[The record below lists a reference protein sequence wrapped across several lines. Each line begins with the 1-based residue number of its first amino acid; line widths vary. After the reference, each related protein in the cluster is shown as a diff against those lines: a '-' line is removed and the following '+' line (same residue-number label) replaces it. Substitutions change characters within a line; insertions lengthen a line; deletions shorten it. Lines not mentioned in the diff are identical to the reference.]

1 MSLDSR
7 SQTVSDEFQTIQN
20 VCWENGWTDGLP
32 VVPPTESAVR
42 KMLSSV
48 PDDPSTV
55 LGRMDPSNAQVT
67 LEKLAINAVMAGC
80 LPEYFPV
87 VIASVKATLDKD
99 FNLGGHAAT
108 TGGAAQLIV
117 VNGPIAKVLGISGG
131 AGCLGPGYRA
141 NATIGRALRLAIR
154 NIGKCIPGDMDKA
167 TQSTPGRYSF
177 CFAENEEQS
186 PWEPYHVTLGFP
198 VNSDVVTLA
207 GIRGVHNSIF
217 TSGTGFKLSPGMEV
231 LDGFVSNMKAGG
243 ISNYYQIGSGAQLIL
258 VLCPEPAAELYASR
272 FMKADIQEY
281 IFDNARMPISEL
293 VGRTHYG
300 NHNWPEW
307 VEDTNP
313 DYLVPIVRSKEDVVI
328 LVAGGEGR
336 HSTWMAGWGVTRMK
350 SERVVSSD
358 RQ

>member
-1 MSLDSR
+1 MSLDAKR
-7 SQTVSDEFQTIQN
+7 QVVTEEFQRVQD

-32 VVPPTESAVR
+32 VVPPTESAVLE
-42 KMLSSV
+42 MLSLV

-55 LGRMDPSNAQVT
+55 LGRMEPSSALVT

-87 VIASVKATLDKD
+87 VVASVKAALDRD

-108 TGGAAQLIV
+108 TGGAAQVII
-117 VNGPIAKVLGISGG
+117 VNGPIAKNLGISGD
-131 AGCLGPGYRA
+131 AGCFGPGYRA

-154 NIGKCIPGDMDKA
+154 NIGKCIPGAMDKA

-177 CFAENEEQS
+177 CFAENEDRS
-186 PWEPYHVTLGFP
+186 PWEPHQVTLGFP
-198 VNSDVVTLA
+198 LNANVVTVA
-207 GIRGVHNSIF
+207 GIRGVHNTIF
-217 TSGTGFKLSPGMEV
+217 TSGTGIKWSPGIEV

-243 ISNYYQIGSGAQLIL
+243 ISNYYQIGSGAQLII
-258 VLCPEPAAELYASR
+258 VLCPEHAAEISADQFTKL
-272 FMKADIQEY
+272 DIQEY
-281 IFDNARMPISEL
+281 IFQNARMAISEL

-300 NHNWPEW
+300 NHIWPDW
-307 VEDTNP
+307 VDETNP
-313 DYLVPIVRSKEDVVI
+313 EHLVPIVQAKEDVVV

-350 SERVVSSD
+350 SE
-358 RQ
+358 QIALLGEK

>member
-7 SQTVSDEFQTIQN
+7 RQIVSDEFQIIQD

-32 VVPPTESAVR
+32 VVPPTESAVLA
-42 KMLSSV
+42 MLSLV
-48 PDDPSTV
+48 PDDPSIA
-55 LGRMDPSNAQVT
+55 LGRMDPSNALVT
-67 LEKLAINAVMAGC
+67 LEKLAVNAVMAGC

-87 VIASVKATLDKD
+87 VVASVKAALDKD
-99 FNLGGHAAT
+99 FNLGGNAAT
-108 TGGAAQLIV
+108 TGGAAQVIV
-117 VNGPIAKVLGISGG
+117 VNGPIAKDLGISGE

-154 NIGKCIPGDMDKA
+154 NIGKCIPGGMDQA

-177 CFAENEEQS
+177 CFAENEGQS
-186 PWEPYHVTLGFP
+186 PWEPHHVTSGFP
-198 VNSDVVTLA
+198 VNANVVTLA

-217 TSGTGFKLSPGMEV
+217 TSGTGIKWSAGMEV

-243 ISNYYQIGSGAQLIL
+243 ISNYYQIGSGAQLIM
-258 VLCPEPAAELYASR
+258 VLCPEHAVEISASQ
-272 FMKADIQEY
+272 FTKSDIQEY

-300 NHNWPEW
+300 NHNWPDW
-307 VEDTNP
+307 VDETNP
-313 DYLVPIVRSKEDVVI
+313 DFLVPIVQSKEDVVI

-336 HSTWMAGWGVTRMK
+336 HSSWMAGWGVTRMK
-350 SERVVSSD
+350 SEKIVLLRE
-358 RQ
+358 Q